1 MTVASQSPKFCPIPV
16 TWHLWKTRE
25 LDLGYYVCFPLWKCS
40 ICFRALLICYYCNF
54 YVPGYIFPYAFHSF
68 LLPQQWSKFTP
79 VCFDTTGDSKGNSYS
94 KGMRNF
100 LYTSCISHSVLQFQE
115 RRVSGIRFSLSTNSN
130 LFFVLESIVC
140 HFICFLWQQILYTVL
155 DLICFVILW
164 YSIKTLNLFWKMAYN
179 CLHHPWVHTN
189 GRKLS
194 NLLLPQSSK
203 KNRNWLQ

>member
-1 MTVASQSPKFCPIPV
+1 MTVASQSPKFCPIPL

-115 RRVSGIRFSLSTNSN
+115 KEGFRDKIQSVNQQQLIFCVGVYCLSLHLLPMTTNSIHCAGPY
-130 LFFVLESIVC
+130 LFRYSLVLHQDTKSI
-140 HFICFLWQQILYTVL
+140 LE
-155 DLICFVILW
+155 
-164 YSIKTLNLFWKMAYN
+164 
-179 CLHHPWVHTN
+179 N
-189 GRKLS
+189 GLQ
-194 NLLLPQSSK
+194 LPPPSLGSH
-203 KNRNWLQ
+203 